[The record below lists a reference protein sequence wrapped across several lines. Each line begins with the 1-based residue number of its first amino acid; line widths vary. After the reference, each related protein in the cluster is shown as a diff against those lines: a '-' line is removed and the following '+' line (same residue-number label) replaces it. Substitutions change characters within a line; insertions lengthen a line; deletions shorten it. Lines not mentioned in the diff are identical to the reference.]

1 MYWEVKT
8 EITFLEEQD
17 KGWGAWNNTVE
28 MVLFY
33 VIYVQ
38 LYLQIDSDKL
48 KMYTA
53 NFKTTNQKKT

>member
-17 KGWGAWNNTVE
+17 KGWGAWNSTVE

-53 NFKTTNQKKT
+53 NFKTTNQKET